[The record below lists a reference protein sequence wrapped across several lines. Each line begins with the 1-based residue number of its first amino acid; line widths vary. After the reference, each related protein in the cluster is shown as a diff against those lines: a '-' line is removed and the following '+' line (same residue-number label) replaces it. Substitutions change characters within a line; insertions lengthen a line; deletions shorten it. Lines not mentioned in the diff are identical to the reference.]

1 MSLLFPFF
9 FDPEYGRF
17 PFDGNYEAVIHVR
30 GHKKDAKFLEDY
42 YIESSFGEMFY
53 YDWDVEYKLRFVV
66 DDAEF
71 AAFDVYPYT
80 ELNSYA
86 QTVGTPLKTGC
97 EFVEW
102 KTLPTLMPEGDLTVY
117 AVFTKIRYC
126 AVPTVGYA
134 NAQLRFDCE
143 TRTATKK
150 CWFEKEECEVVEIS
164 APCNPDT
171 PKIGLAK
178 YFDDKPLMSSRW
190 KLVPC
195 SETHYKG
202 ETKTWSVL
210 VTYAHE
216 DCYYKLGKDAEEYR

>member
-1 MSLLFPFF
+1 MS
-9 FDPEYGRF
+9 
-17 PFDGNYEAVIHVR
+17 
-30 GHKKDAKFLEDY
+30 KKDIIRIALLIPALLLCGGGCQKRTPEQEAEKAFKKAFEHEY
-42 YIESSFGEMFY
+42 P
-53 YDWDVEYKLRFVV
+53 DWEV
-66 DDAEF
+66 
-71 AAFDVYPYT
+71 
-80 ELNSYA
+80 
-86 QTVGTPLKTGC
+86 
-97 EFVEW
+97 
-102 KTLPTLMPEGDLTVY
+102 
-117 AVFTKIRYC
+117 TKIILSPC
-126 AVPTVGYA
+126 QGA
-134 NAQLRFDCE
+134 NMYRGRFDCE

-210 VTYAHE
+210 VTYAHG